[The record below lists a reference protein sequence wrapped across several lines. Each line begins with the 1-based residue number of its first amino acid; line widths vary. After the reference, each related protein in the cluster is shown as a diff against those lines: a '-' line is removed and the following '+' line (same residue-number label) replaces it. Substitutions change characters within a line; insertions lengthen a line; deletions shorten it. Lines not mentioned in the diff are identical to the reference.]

1 MKMGTKCTKVFMLN
15 DMCNGLNINDTIS
28 RNNWSTFNETNL
40 TKCQAIS
47 RNQTLPVKHIVD
59 AWRDV
64 EIAFRR
70 AMPTEEIFEHDHLPR
85 SILFDSRLPTKSETS
100 QLVNLKIV
108 HWQHFGTK
116 LKPVIPKSV

>member
-1 MKMGTKCTKVFMLN
+1 MTYLHGKTLAVRIIVASTVAIVN
-15 DMCNGLNINDTIS
+15 D
-28 RNNWSTFNETNL
+28 R
-40 TKCQAIS
+40 
-47 RNQTLPVKHIVD
+47 
-59 AWRDV
+59 RDV
-64 EIAFRR
+64 EITFRR

-116 LKPVIPKSV
+116 LKLVIPKSV

>member
-1 MKMGTKCTKVFMLN
+1 MPGYFKEPN
-15 DMCNGLNINDTIS
+15 S
-28 RNNWSTFNETNL
+28 S
-40 TKCQAIS
+40 S
-47 RNQTLPVKHIVD
+47 QTHIVD

-100 QLVNLKIV
+100 QLVNLKIA
-108 HWQHFGTK
+108 
-116 LKPVIPKSV
+116 PN